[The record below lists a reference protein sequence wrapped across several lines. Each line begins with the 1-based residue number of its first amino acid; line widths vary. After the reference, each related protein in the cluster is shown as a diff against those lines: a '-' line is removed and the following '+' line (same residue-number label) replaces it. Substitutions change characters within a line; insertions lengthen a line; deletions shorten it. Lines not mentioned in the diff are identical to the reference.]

1 MGELVRAYQFR
12 DRRRTCYYDL
22 SVTQCYALG
31 VLVDYGPMTVNGLAA
46 ELYLDKSTASRTVDS
61 LEEKGYVHRAV
72 DRNDGRALKLEVTG
86 KGSRLHSRIEDDL
99 VDEMKA
105 LLKSV
110 NPQVRQET
118 ICLIARLAEEAIQR
132 FSEKGILGDKQS
144 GGQGKKAQRFGCE
157 E

>member
-12 DRRRTCYYDL
+12 DRKRTCYYDL

-31 VLVDYGPMTVNGLAA
+31 VLVEYGPMTVNGLAA
-46 ELYLDKSTASRTVDS
+46 ELYLDKSTASRTVDA
-61 LEEKGYVHRAV
+61 LEEKGYARRAL
-72 DRNDGRALKLEVTG
+72 DRSDGRAIRLEVTG
-86 KGSRLHSRIEDDL
+86 KGSRLHSKIEDDL
-99 VDEMKA
+99 IRDMKA

-110 NPQVRQET
+110 DPQVRQET
-118 ICLIARLAEEAIQR
+118 ICLIARLAEEVVRR

-144 GGQGKKAQRFGCE
+144 GGQEKKAQRFGCE